1 VNCSFVIPSYNEEKY
16 LPQTIEAI
24 TTATGKTGLISNWEV
39 IVVDNN
45 STDSTA
51 AVAKE
56 KGAVVLHEPVRQ
68 IAKARNVGGRYASG
82 DFLFFVDADTTISS
96 QHINQAM
103 SALIKDNFFGGGAL
117 VQFDSHQNKF
127 FLGRFIPSLWNW
139 LSRTFRLAAGSFIFC
154 RKEDFVSCGG
164 FPETMYA
171 GEELVFVQNLKRLKR
186 KSRQKFLIITD
197 PPVITSSR
205 KLDWHGNW
213 QMAFYLL
220 MLFFFPFAVRF
231 RKLCWFWYKRP

>member
-1 VNCSFVIPSYNEEKY
+1 M
-16 LPQTIEAI
+16 TIDALKGSI
-24 TTATGKTGLISNWEV
+24 KKTTHINKWEI

-45 STDSTA
+45 SSDSTA
-51 AVAKE
+51 SIAKA
-56 KGAVVLHEPVRQ
+56 KGAVVVHEPIRQ
-68 IAKARNVGGRYASG
+68 IAKARNTGANHAHG
-82 DFLFFVDADTTISS
+82 DFLFFVDADTILRPEHTR
-96 QHINQAM
+96 QAVN
-103 SALIKDNFFGGGAL
+103 ALLSEDVFGGGAL
-117 VQFDSHQNKF
+117 VKFDNHKNKF
-127 FLGRFIPSLWNW
+127 FLGIFIPFLWNW
-139 LSRTFRLAAGSFIFC
+139 LSKTFRLAAGSFIFC
-154 RKEDFVSCGG
+154 RKEDFISSGG

-171 GEELVFVQNLKRLKR
+171 GEELVFVRNLKRLKR

-220 MLFFFPFAVRF
+220 MLFVFPFAVRF